1 MRPGGGSLIVITM
14 SPAIAHPQ
22 SHPHH
27 PHHPHPTGS
36 LAYNQRYKIQQGWL
50 GWENTLTKPCCCKI
64 QEFKMSPSGYKM
76 HIRSDIEMLN
86 CHFVNHTLQ
95 RENDRVF
102 AESGTI
108 SHKSAP
114 IPSQSQSSLNI
125 VILSVWFIIAIT
137 TVIISCWPLG
147 FAPPRTHRHTA
158 GFVFDKVEM

>member
-1 MRPGGGSLIVITM
+1 MITKLRRRFVASSKGNAARRRITDCHNNVTSHRS
-14 SPAIAHPQ
+14 SPVP
-22 SHPHH
+22 SPPSPPHWQLSIQ
-27 PHHPHPTGS
+27 PEILDTTGM
-36 LAYNQRYKIQQGWL
+36 KILKICRGEL
-50 GWENTLTKPCCCKI
+50 VEKNTLTKPCCCKI

-125 VILSVWFIIAIT
+125 VILSV
-137 TVIISCWPLG
+137 
-147 FAPPRTHRHTA
+147 
-158 GFVFDKVEM
+158 